1 MAGIEFIAYYRVS
14 TERQGRSGLGLDAQ
28 RVAVADY
35 VTGRGAILSEF
46 VEIESGKRNDRP
58 QLAAAMA
65 AAKKRRAVLVIAKLD
80 RLARNVEFIAG
91 LMNAGVE
98 FIACD
103 LPEANRLTL
112 HMMAAVAEHEREVI
126 AARTKA
132 ALAAAKARGT
142 VLGFASHAVNI
153 QAEVS
158 AAGVAVVKG
167 EADRHASNVLP
178 IVREIERAGISTLR
192 GIADA
197 LNARGVQTARG
208 GQWYAAT
215 VRRLMQREGVTA

>member
-1 MAGIEFIAYYRVS
+1 MAGIEYVSYYRVS

-28 RVAVADY
+28 RVTVADY
-35 VTGRGAILSEF
+35 VTGRGEIVAQY

-58 QLAAAMA
+58 QLAEALAE
-65 AAKKRRAVLVIAKLD
+65 AKRRRAVLVIAKLD
-80 RLARNVEFIAG
+80 RLARDVEFIAA
-91 LMNAGVE
+91 LMNNGVE
-98 FIACD
+98 FVACD

-132 ALAAAKARGT
+132 ALAAAKARGKA
-142 VLGFASHAVNI
+142 LGWANPVRSD
-153 QAEVS
+153 QAEAS
-158 AAGVAVVKG
+158 AAGVAVQKAG
-167 EADRHASNVLP
+167 ADRHAGNVLP
-178 IVREIERAGISTLR
+178 IIREIERAGISTLR

-208 GQWYAAT
+208 GRWYAAT
-215 VRRLMQREGVTA
+215 VRNVMQREGASA